1 MTYTSL
7 KIKIALTKMPIEK
20 EKNQFE
26 QIIQAEVS
34 DMALDGLVGIDDA
47 SEKVSEVV
55 GESTGEN
62 IPVVTN
68 KKKTKTGFAA
78 ISSAISNLLH
88 PPKKKISKILPTVVI
103 QKQETKKA
111 LVKQTRK
118 LISQATKL
126 QNSKNYSAD
135 KMETLIQE
143 IRYLQGILA
152 SMFSYTAEKIE
163 KLYRQ
168 FVLKEI

>member
-1 MTYTSL
+1 
-7 KIKIALTKMPIEK
+7 MPTEK

-34 DMALDGLVGIDDA
+34 DMALDDLVGLDEA

-55 GESTGEN
+55 GESAGEN
-62 IPVVTN
+62 IPVASKS
-68 KKKTKTGFAA
+68 KKKKTGFAA
-78 ISSAISNLLH
+78 IPSAISNLIY
-88 PPKKKISKILPTVVI
+88 PPKKKITRKLPPPVI

-135 KMETLIQE
+135 KMETLVAE
-143 IRYLQGILA
+143 IRHLQSIIAEL
-152 SMFSYTAEKIE
+152 FSYTAEKLE
-163 KLYRQ
+163 RVYRK
-168 FVLKEI
+168 FVLKEG